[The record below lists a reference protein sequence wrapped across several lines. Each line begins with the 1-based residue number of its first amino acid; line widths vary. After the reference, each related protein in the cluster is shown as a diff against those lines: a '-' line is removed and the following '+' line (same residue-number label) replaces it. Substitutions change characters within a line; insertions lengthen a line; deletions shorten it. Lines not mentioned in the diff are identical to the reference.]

1 MEKKRVIVDHKNI
14 SNELIQK
21 LMEKHPYG
29 YEEAV
34 IKFRNAKGEMVS
46 AVPIETDDT
55 KYLIK
60 VSIALTKRVEDFLD
74 EEEDSTE
81 EIPEAANADE
91 ITEEEQEEEN

>member
-14 SNELIQK
+14 SNELIQI

-29 YEEAV
+29 YEDAI

-46 AVPIETDDT
+46 AVPIETEDT

-60 VSIALTKRVEDFLD
+60 VSVALTKRVEDFLD
-74 EEEDSTE
+74 EEEDASDD
-81 EIPEAANADE
+81 IPEAENAEE
-91 ITEEEQEEEN
+91 IADEEQEDED

>member
-14 SNELIQK
+14 SNELIQI

-29 YEEAV
+29 YEDAI

-46 AVPIETDDT
+46 AVPIETEDT

-60 VSIALTKRVEDFLD
+60 VSVALTKRVEDFLD
-74 EEEDSTE
+74 EEEDASDD
-81 EIPEAANADE
+81 IPEAENADE
-91 ITEEEQEEEN
+91 IADEDQESED